1 MYHEFERKKIENI
14 DPEFCFLSDK
24 IDSFSRKKFKKRKPR
39 LLKMSNSFSK
49 SIKILKQIN
58 IEQ

>member
-1 MYHEFERKKIENI
+1 MSLKEKKSRTSTLNS
-14 DPEFCFLSDK
+14 FFLSDK
-24 IDSFSRKKFKKRKPR
+24 TDSFSRKKFKKRKPR